1 MSFLF
6 GYLIGIAVAIWIDWY
21 IAKQFQEVAKAKG
34 YHASKY
40 FWICFWL
47 GFVGYLLVIALPDR
61 GNIVPVI
68 SDELP
73 DL

>member
-1 MSFLF
+1 MAIL
-6 GYLIGIAVAIWIDWY
+6 YLIILAFFIWVEWY
-21 IAKQFQEVAKAKG
+21 IAKQFSEVAKAKG
-34 YHASKY
+34 YNDSKY

-47 GFVGYLLVIALPDR
+47 TFVGYLLVIALPDR
-61 GNIVPVI
+61 GNIVPMI

>member
-1 MSFLF
+1 MPIL
-6 GYLIGIAVAIWIDWY
+6 YLIILAFLIWVEWY
-21 IAKQFQEVAKAKG
+21 IAKQFAEAAKAKG
-34 YHASKY
+34 YNDSKY

-47 GFVGYLLVIALPDR
+47 TFVGYLLVIALPDR
-61 GNIVPVI
+61 GNVVPMI

>member
-1 MSFLF
+1 MAIL
-6 GYLIGIAVAIWIDWY
+6 YLIILALFIWVEWY
-21 IAKQFQEVAKAKG
+21 IAKQFSEAAKAKG
-34 YHASKY
+34 YHDSKY

-47 GFVGYLLVIALPDR
+47 TFVGYLLVIALPDR
-61 GNIVPVI
+61 GNIVPMI